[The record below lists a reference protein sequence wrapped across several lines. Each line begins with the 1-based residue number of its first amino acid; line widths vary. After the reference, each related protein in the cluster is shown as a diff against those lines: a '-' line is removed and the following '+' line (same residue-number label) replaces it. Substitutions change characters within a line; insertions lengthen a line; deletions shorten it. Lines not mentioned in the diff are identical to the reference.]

1 MNILGVG
8 IKLTS
13 KLTLLLAIIFV
24 FFFLALRVFAATTV
38 DVKFVNHIDANL
50 AEQDVFIVSKDDPT
64 QVVRVEGE
72 TAKDPT
78 VLSQKVYA
86 SSEAVAH
93 DPFKLGATPL
103 GPFPKGLALG
113 TTLEQW
119 LMAKGTGTYT
129 VDGDTA
135 ILDLIFEGLMPE
147 GVYTVW
153 CSRLTFPPN
162 PQIVDRPCGAEDGS
176 QNSFTAF
183 KNGAGEFKLTMK
195 PMEESTQQTASVFAL
210 AYHSDGKT
218 YGVSPGD
225 FGLNSHVQLFFMIPP
240 AQAAESPVVVATAT
254 PAPTMLLGLSQTTW
268 IVIVVVI
275 VLLVLGW
282 WWYSRKTPPS
292 TPQTPTSEV

>member
-1 MNILGVG
+1 MI
-8 IKLTS
+8 S
-13 KLTLLLAIIFV
+13 KSLQFRLFSTASILLAFLVV
-24 FFFLALRVFAATTV
+24 FFLLITKTFAATTV
-38 DVKFVNHIDANL
+38 DVKFVNHIEANL
-50 AEQDVFIVSKDDPT
+50 PEQDVFVVSEEDPKM
-64 QVVRVEGE
+64 VVRVEGE

-113 TTLEQW
+113 MTLEQW

-135 ILDLIFEGLMPE
+135 TLDLIFEGLVPE
-147 GVYTVW
+147 GVYTLW

-162 PQIVDRPCGAEDGS
+162 PQIVDRPCGTEDGS

-183 KNGAGEFKLTMK
+183 KNGAGEFKLAMK

-218 YGVSPGD
+218 YGVNPGD
-225 FGLNSHVQLFFMIPP
+225 FGLNSHVQIFFLIPP
-240 AQAAESPVVVATAT
+240 AQVAESPVPAVTTT

-268 IVIVVVI
+268 MVIVVVI
-275 VLLVLGW
+275 VVLVLGW
-282 WWYSRKTPPS
+282 LWYSKKTPPS
-292 TPQTPTSEV
+292 SGSPTPEA